1 MHFSR
6 DMSWPGY
13 GWSLT
18 RAAALAGKVTSA
30 AALSGASLVTVVAFF
45 GAFPKPWLYLR
56 QDRWTPRDDG
66 LKYKEMCLRDGAK
79 AWLLPGKSGDA
90 AICLCHGRSKNKGH
104 LRPLICSLAPD
115 YTVLVFDFLGHGAN
129 AYGTTTLGW
138 REAATVKHAID
149 ALQQE
154 GFQRV
159 LLYGCSM
166 GGAAALISQAHHPN
180 AVVKGIIT
188 DGTFANFRDIFSDLV
203 TRNAWWMPRFLRNLV
218 SSASFHLV
226 GLLAGYDP
234 HDVRPADSL
243 KQISLP
249 VLILHGKSDRTVDP
263 DNAQQLMRCAK
274 HGSVLLYAGGHDD
287 PSNAEVQS
295 ALWNFAKKLL

>member
-1 MHFSR
+1 
-6 DMSWPGY
+6 
-13 GWSLT
+13 
-18 RAAALAGKVTSA
+18 
-30 AALSGASLVTVVAFF
+30 
-45 GAFPKPWLYLR
+45 
-56 QDRWTPRDDG
+56 
-66 LKYKEMCLRDGAK
+66 
-79 AWLLPGKSGDA
+79 
-90 AICLCHGRSKNKGH
+90 
-104 LRPLICSLAPD
+104 
-115 YTVLVFDFLGHGAN
+115 
-129 AYGTTTLGW
+129 
-138 REAATVKHAID
+138 
-149 ALQQE
+149 
-154 GFQRV
+154 
-159 LLYGCSM
+159 M